1 MNHDGEL
8 MEHKG
13 KVTQRDLYEDIEQVR
28 KDIGEL
34 KQIVHDIKATKQ
46 DKVRANIVI
55 PFILYL
61 LSQTM
66 VGVWWAADISS
77 SMTQVSKS
85 IEATGKDRFYGR
97 DGEALT
103 RYMET
108 RLAGLERRSDNLD
121 EDVER
126 INSRDKQIEQAH
138 ADLRERIS
146 KLEIKQ

>member
-1 MNHDGEL
+1 

-85 IEATGKDRFYGR
+85 IESAGNDRFYGR